1 MAEDEAVNAL
11 VSADAE
17 EVAEM
22 AGSKI
27 VVPMVF
33 VGAAAE
39 VVAEGLII
47 EVLVEVAGEE

>member
-1 MAEDEAVNAL
+1 VAEDEAVNAL

-22 AGSKI
+22 AGSRI
-27 VVPMVF
+27 VVTVLF

-39 VVAEGLII
+39 VVAEGLTIG
-47 EVLVEVAGEE
+47 V